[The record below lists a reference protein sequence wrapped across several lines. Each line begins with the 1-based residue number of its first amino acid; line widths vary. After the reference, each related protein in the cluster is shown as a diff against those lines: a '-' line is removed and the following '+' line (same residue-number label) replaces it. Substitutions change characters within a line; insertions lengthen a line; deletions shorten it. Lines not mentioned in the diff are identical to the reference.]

1 MQKKNLLLKLFLL
14 FFSFASF
21 SQSEGE
27 KLFKINKPDQAIP
40 LLEEDIKNGSV
51 SVDTYYFLGLSYIQI
66 GEYNKAIEIFDSGI
80 KNASG
85 SKKLLAFSQGLA
97 CYSIKDYKKAE
108 TAFSLALAASPDFY
122 PALLNRAN
130 TRLMAQEYQ
139 EALSDY
145 KKYITD
151 LPDDPQEPEIRKLIS
166 YLEEELVRQEQE
178 AERLREEPLRLEEEN
193 RRMHEEIARQKAEEE
208 LREAEKRRLEEER
221 RRKLLEDVA
230 NSLKQTDATNMT
242 AGAEDVLEY
251 EYESELE

>member
-1 MQKKNLLLKLFLL
+1 MAKKYSILYMYFFFSVFFLL
-14 FFSFASF
+14 
-21 SQSEGE
+21 
-27 KLFKINKPDQAIP
+27 
-40 LLEEDIKNGSV
+40 
-51 SVDTYYFLGLSYIQI
+51 IQRI
-66 GEYNKAIEIFDSGI
+66 
-80 KNASG
+80 
-85 SKKLLAFSQGLA
+85 
-97 CYSIKDYKKAE
+97 
-108 TAFSLALAASPDFY
+108 
-122 PALLNRAN
+122 
-130 TRLMAQEYQ
+130 
-139 EALSDY
+139 

-178 AERLREEPLRLEEEN
+178 AERLREEQLRLEEEN
-193 RRMHEEIARQKAEEE
+193 RRMQEEIARQKAEEE